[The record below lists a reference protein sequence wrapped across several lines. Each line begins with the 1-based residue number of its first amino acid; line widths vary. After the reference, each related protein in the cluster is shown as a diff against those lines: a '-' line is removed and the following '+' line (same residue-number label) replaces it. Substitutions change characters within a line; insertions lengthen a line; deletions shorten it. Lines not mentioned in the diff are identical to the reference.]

1 MIHASGPSLA
11 TAAAIADDLL
21 FPAAA
26 QVDLSGQLPASHLDA
41 LAAAGL
47 YGAQGPPD
55 LGRTDDFQ
63 RVVEVLAAGCLTTT
77 FVWIQHHGAVR
88 AVAAGPDDL
97 RRRWLRPLCTG
108 ATRSAVA
115 QAGVRP
121 GPPALRA
128 TRVPGGFQFD
138 GEAPWV
144 TGWGYVQVIHT
155 AARMADDTVVWALV
169 DAVAG
174 PALAVEPLRLAAVD
188 ASRTVLMRFDR
199 LFVPDDRVTA
209 VMPLAEWPARDAA
222 GLRTNG
228 SLSLGATRRCVSL
241 LEPAAPE
248 PAAVLMAELDAA
260 RSRLDAAT
268 PADLPP
274 ARAAA
279 SELALRS
286 AATLAVAA
294 GARGV
299 LAGEHAQRLLREA
312 AFLLVFASRPAIRTE
327 LFGLVGRPPAQ

>member
-1 MIHASGPSLA
+1 VTASL
-11 TAAAIADDLL
+11 TAAAALADGLL
-21 FPAAA
+21 FPSAG
-26 QVDLSGQLPASHLDA
+26 QVDLTGELPAGHLDA

-47 YGAQGPPD
+47 YGVQGPVD
-55 LGRTDDFQ
+55 LGGIDDFQ
-63 RVVEVLAAGCLTTT
+63 SVVEILAGGCLTTT

-88 AVAAGPDDL
+88 AVAAGPEGL

-108 ATRSAVA
+108 GVRAAVA

-121 GPPALRA
+121 GPPTLRA
-128 TRVPGGFQFD
+128 SRVPGGYCFD

-144 TGWGYVQVIHT
+144 TGWGHVRVIHT

-174 PALAVEPLRLAAVD
+174 PGLTVEPLHLVAVD
-188 ASRTVLMRFDR
+188 ASRTVLVRFES
-199 LFVPDDRVTA
+199 LFVSDDRITA
-209 VMPLAEWPARDAA
+209 TIPLADWPVRDAA

-228 SLSLGATRRCVSL
+228 SLSLGATDRCVRL
-241 LEPAAPE
+241 LEPLAPDR
-248 PAAVLMAELDAA
+248 ATALRSELEAC
-260 RSRLDAAT
+260 RGRLDLAT

-294 GARGV
+294 GARGI
-299 LAGEHAQRLLREA
+299 LAGEPAQRLLREA
-312 AFLLVFASRPAIRTE
+312 AFLLVFGSRPAIRTE
-327 LFGLVGRPPAQ
+327 LLRLVGPPPVP